1 MKKEELNHHTP
12 LFFIKSMTNNNEL
25 CKQYFEVLSSDT
37 MEEALVIR
45 KLVYTTDFELYKD
58 YTIIKEQGN
67 KRLVET
73 WFSIKMKTLQ
83 SVITA
88 LLELYS

>member
-1 MKKEELNHHTP
+1 
-12 LFFIKSMTNNNEL
+12 
-25 CKQYFEVLSSDT
+25 

-67 KRLVET
+67 KRLFET